1 MWEFPPQKNIV
12 DENEMRHSF
21 RSAAVMKVVSWRE
34 LSVPQQQLVIAI
46 PALLTFV
53 FINAKVYQ
61 EVHSKYIIQKH
72 PSTSQSK

>member
-1 MWEFPPQKNIV
+1 MGVFPQKNIV